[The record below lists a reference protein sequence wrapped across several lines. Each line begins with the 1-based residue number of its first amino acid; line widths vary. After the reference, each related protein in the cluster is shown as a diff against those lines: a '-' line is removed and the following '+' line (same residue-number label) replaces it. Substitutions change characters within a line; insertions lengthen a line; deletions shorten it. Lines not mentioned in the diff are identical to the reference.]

1 MTTLCGIKTRVNE
14 SNRYLFYPA
23 EKTDHDNLLFTTKNV
38 CFYLS
43 MFQKI
48 NIVSIR
54 FRTSIVTCYIFAF

>member
-1 MTTLCGIKTRVNE
+1 VTTLRGIKTRVNE

-48 NIVSIR
+48 
-54 FRTSIVTCYIFAF
+54 